1 MPKAYM
7 VLYLDGPFQSYGI
20 NYTEKLKGT
29 EVFPSKSAV
38 IGLLGCSLGITREQR
53 EKLSELSHNLRMAV
67 RLDRGGRKITDYQN
81 VAGAYVLDT
90 SKENKGK
97 YKCRGH
103 ITVEALIKGNK
114 AASSDNKLIDKEYL
128 MDTAFT
134 VVLEGEEELL
144 KECEEAIKN
153 PKWIYSLGRYNCV
166 PSVPIYGTIVDRE
179 FVDKVI
185 YTEFTSLEE
194 AISKVPHCS
203 RYDKFK
209 DKFMVQIEVSEE
221 EAFSKNTKRMADSFE
236 KDTYVGTSSYGNRY
250 VYNTYVSA

>member
-53 EKLSELSHNLRMAV
+53 EKLSELSRNLRMAA

-81 VAGAYVLDT
+81 VAGAYVNGECL
-90 SKENKGK
+90 
-97 YKCRGH
+97 GH
-103 ITVEALIKGNK
+103 IAVEALIKGNK
-114 AASSDNKLIDKEYL
+114 SKSSDNKLIDKEYL

-166 PSVPIYGTIVDRE
+166 PSVPIYGTIVNRE
-179 FVDKVI
+179 FVDKVV

-203 RYDKFK
+203 RYDTFR
-209 DKFMVQIEVSEE
+209 DKFMAQIEVSEE